1 MEGFPRSLFADMMPQ
16 NRARIAGSKFIK
28 CLFCSN
34 QGLLVPPRGKAT
46 QQVTRITAFPD
57 TPRWGATT
65 RGNSSQ
71 VLLPITGQCECRH
84 IHTCIYTYV
93 YICIFI
99 YIYVYVCTYI
109 YYMYMILYV

>member
-16 NRARIAGSKFIK
+16 NRARIGGSKFIK

-65 RGNSSQ
+65 GGTPVGSCC
-71 VLLPITGQCECRH
+71 LLLDNMNVGK
-84 IHTCIYTYV
+84 
-93 YICIFI
+93 YIS
-99 YIYVYVCTYI
+99 V
-109 YYMYMILYV
+109 